1 MELHYLTLKR
11 QADYLSTHLLEG
23 VIEDSY
29 SQKKNE
35 QMVVIKSATGK
46 MLELIL
52 SADPLLPFIILR
64 PAQKRA
70 RLSTNV
76 MPDLIGKT
84 ITQITISDMDRILSF
99 AFAATDEILKCQFFR
114 HRTNFFLVDRNNR
127 IKNVFKHQK
136 KYLNTTFQ
144 IAESKKIDPLKI
156 SSEELFNTFEVFS
169 ALPFNQFLK
178 KNVLYITPLVLQEM
192 SIRTQLNID
201 VFIEDVN
208 RSKLDLFLSEL
219 QGFIQH
225 CSADPPRVYLDNNH
239 PVCFALS
246 ELQTYRNYSC
256 QIFETINDALIFYIF
271 NRLKSERQQKQLE
284 RIQTLIDKKLRQ
296 LEEFIGQLSQLPDEQ
311 SERKNLQKMGELLL
325 AHLNMIPARAESVEI
340 PDLFDLQQKPI
351 RISLDSTLSPQENAE
366 RYFQKAREVSE
377 KIRKRKEKLKF
388 LQQQKTQIV
397 HMKEAIV
404 QQPDMKNLQ
413 RIEQKL
419 LELHF
424 MQTDEEKMREIYRPY
439 RQYLYEN
446 WEIWVGKNAR
456 DNDQMTF
463 KFAHKEDFW
472 LHAQGVGGS
481 HVIIRK
487 ASHQEDPPR
496 SVLEYAAR
504 LAATHSQARHSTY
517 VPVMYTRVKYV
528 RKPRGSDPGVVL
540 PERVKSIFVEPLSN
554 E

>member
-11 QADYLSTHLLEG
+11 QADYLSSYLLKG
-23 VIEDSY
+23 VIEESY

-35 QMVVIKSATGK
+35 QIIVIKSASGK
-46 MLELIL
+46 ILELIL
-52 SADPLLPFIILR
+52 SADALFPFIILR

-70 RLSTNV
+70 RLSTTV

-99 AFAATDEILKCQFFR
+99 SFAETDEIFKCQFFR
-114 HRTNFFLVDRNNR
+114 HQTNFFLINRNNI
-127 IKNVFKHQK
+127 IKNAFKHQK
-136 KYLNTTFQ
+136 KYSHMTFQ

-156 SSEELFNTFEVFS
+156 SSDELFHTVEVFPD
-169 ALPFNQFLK
+169 LPFSQFLK
-178 KNVLYITPLVLQEM
+178 KNVLYISPLVSQEM
-192 SIRTQLNID
+192 TLRTQLNFD
-201 VFIEDVN
+201 VFL
-208 RSKLDLFLSEL
+208 KDLNHSELNFFLSEL
-219 QGFIQH
+219 QKFILH
-225 CSADPPRVYLDNNH
+225 CLSDAPRVYLDNNH

-246 ELQTYRNYSC
+246 ELHLYRNYSY

-271 NRLKSERQQKQLE
+271 NRLKSDRQQKQIE

-296 LEEFIGQLSQLPDEQ
+296 LDEFIGQLSQFPDEQ
-311 SERKNLQKMGELLL
+311 LQRKNFQKMGELLL
-325 AHLNMIPARAESVEI
+325 AHLNRIPAGVGSVEV
-340 PDLFDLQQKPI
+340 PDLFDIQQKPL
-351 RISLDSTLSPQENAE
+351 RISLDPTLSPQENAE
-366 RYFQKAREVSE
+366 RYFQKAREVST

-388 LQQQKTQIV
+388 LQQQKKQII
-397 HMKEAIV
+397 HLKEAISH
-404 QQPDMKNLQ
+404 QPDTKNLQ

-419 LELHF
+419 VELHL

-439 RQYLYEN
+439 RQYFYEN

-463 KFAHKEDFW
+463 KSAHKEDLW
-472 LHAQGVGGS
+472 LHAQGVSGS

-487 ASHQEDPPR
+487 VPHQQDPPK

-504 LAATHSQARHSTY
+504 LAATYSHARHSTY
-517 VPVMYTRVKYV
+517 VPVIYTRVKYV
-528 RKPRGSDPGVVL
+528 RKPRGSEPGVVI
-540 PERVKSIFVEPLSN
+540 PERTKSIFVEPLSN